1 VPDQKQYQRAIVTG
15 SGFAGLLAARV
26 LSDYF
31 QQVVIVE
38 KDNQPSTP
46 VPRKGVPQGHHIHV
60 LLNAGEQILE
70 DLFPGIK
77 SEMLEAGSQTAVLG
91 NEVRWR
97 VAGKWMPPF
106 DGGMTTFFQTRPMLE
121 LVLRRRVANV
131 ENITFKYGAKSK
143 KYSLSE
149 NGDKITS
156 VTLVDVTTGQESE
169 EKAELFVETSG
180 ASTDI
185 IQRLSAMGYPVPR
198 ESVVEPDFAYSSCL
212 MEVPESWKG
221 RYRSVLIY
229 PNAPEETRA
238 GAFVPVEG
246 GKWMVTAAGYCGD
259 YPPTTSE
266 ELLEFF
272 KSLPETDVY
281 ETVKSAKVVGEIRS
295 FKFKKAIRRHF
306 EEVKSFPEGLIVLGD
321 AVCRANPFFGQGI
334 TVAALEAL
342 ALQKNLEKI
351 SKSGVSIPTSIAR
364 LFFKDVAQILDVS
377 WEMAV
382 GEDFKYPTT
391 KGKRP
396 STFALTRWFKDKVM
410 ASNDPEVAKQF
421 YRVMHFAEPPTKL
434 FAPKMLYRTFL
445 KH

>member
-1 VPDQKQYQRAIVTG
+1 MPDQKKYERAIVTG

-31 QQVVIVE
+31 RQVVIVE
-38 KDNQPSTP
+38 KDDEPNAPL
-46 VPRKGVPQGHHIHV
+46 PRKGAPQGHHIHV
-60 LLNAGEQILE
+60 LLNAGEQVLE
-70 DLFPGIK
+70 RLFPGIK

-91 NEVRWR
+91 SDVRWR

-121 LVLRRRVANV
+121 LVLRRRVSNV
-131 ENITFKYGAKSK
+131 KNISFKYGTKSTE
-143 KYSLSE
+143 YRLSE
-149 NGDKITS
+149 NDSKITS
-156 VTLVDVTTGQESE
+156 VTLVDVKTGAESE
-169 EKAELFVETSG
+169 EEADLFVETSG

-185 IQRLSAMGYPVPR
+185 IQQLSAMGYPIPR
-198 ESVVEPDFAYSSCL
+198 ESIVEPDFAYSSCL
-212 MEVPESWKG
+212 MEVPENWKW
-221 RYRSVLIY
+221 RYRCVLIY
-229 PNAPEETRA
+229 PKAPEETRA

-246 GKWMVTAAGYCGD
+246 RKWMVTAAGYCGD
-259 YPPTTSE
+259 YPPTTPE
-266 ELLEFF
+266 EFLEFL
-272 KSLPETDVY
+272 KSLPEADVH
-281 ETVKSAKVVGEIRS
+281 ETVKSAKIVGEIRS

-306 EEVKSFPEGLIVLGD
+306 EELKSFPKGLVVLGD

-334 TVAALEAL
+334 TAAALEAL
-342 ALQKNLEKI
+342 ALQKNLENI
-351 SKSGVSIPTSIAR
+351 SKSGDSIPEAIAR
-364 LFFKDVAQILDVS
+364 PFFKDVAQILDVS

-396 STFALTRWFKDKVM
+396 ATFALTRWFKDKVM

-434 FAPKMLYRTFL
+434 LTPKMLYRTFL
-445 KH
+445 KR

>member
-1 VPDQKQYQRAIVTG
+1 MPDQKQYQRAIVTG

-156 VTLVDVTTGQESE
+156 VTLVDVT
-169 EKAELFVETSG
+169 
-180 ASTDI
+180 
-185 IQRLSAMGYPVPR
+185 AMR
-198 ESVVEPDFAYSSCL
+198 KSC
-212 MEVPESWKG
+212 
-221 RYRSVLIY
+221 R
-229 PNAPEETRA
+229 
-238 GAFVPVEG
+238 
-246 GKWMVTAAGYCGD
+246 
-259 YPPTTSE
+259 
-266 ELLEFF
+266 
-272 KSLPETDVY
+272 
-281 ETVKSAKVVGEIRS
+281 
-295 FKFKKAIRRHF
+295 
-306 EEVKSFPEGLIVLGD
+306 
-321 AVCRANPFFGQGI
+321 
-334 TVAALEAL
+334 
-342 ALQKNLEKI
+342 
-351 SKSGVSIPTSIAR
+351 
-364 LFFKDVAQILDVS
+364 
-377 WEMAV
+377 
-382 GEDFKYPTT
+382 
-391 KGKRP
+391 
-396 STFALTRWFKDKVM
+396 
-410 ASNDPEVAKQF
+410 
-421 YRVMHFAEPPTKL
+421 
-434 FAPKMLYRTFL
+434 
-445 KH
+445 